1 MDEYND
7 EAYVEAFGDPNNNDL
22 LNIDDAAY
30 FEDELSDQG
39 FIDNRT
45 AAEIEREAINWN
57 KRRKKTKAEELDEQE
72 FSSEGSD
79 DSEEDS
85 YIENPPEEDK
95 DSDYDPNAEE
105 GTSWHTASIRRL
117 ENRETKKQSLPT
129 HYKQPDIDSDLTDA
143 YQQSKENLQGII
155 DQGQEAMYEILEIAK
170 AGQHPRAFE
179 VYATL
184 LKNMT
189 EANDRLLKIQKDMRD
204 ISGVKK
210 EANTTNIDKAIFVG
224 STSELSKL
232 LKSKD

>member
-1 MDEYND
+1 M
-7 EAYVEAFGDPNNNDL
+7 NNLDKN
-22 LNIDDAAY
+22 
-30 FEDELSDQG
+30 LSEVFDVTPIG
-39 FIDNRT
+39 
-45 AAEIEREAINWN
+45 E
-57 KRRKKTKAEELDEQE
+57 
-72 FSSEGSD
+72 
-79 DSEEDS
+79 
-85 YIENPPEEDK
+85 PE
-95 DSDYDPNAEE
+95 SP
-105 GTSWHTASIRRL
+105 
-117 ENRETKKQSLPT
+117 KKQLLTTS
-129 HYKQPDIDSDLTDA
+129 YKQPDMDSDLTDA

-210 EANTTNIDKAIFVG
+210 ESTTTNIDKAIFVG

>member
-1 MDEYND
+1 M
-7 EAYVEAFGDPNNNDL
+7 NNLDKN
-22 LNIDDAAY
+22 
-30 FEDELSDQG
+30 LSDVFDVTPIG
-39 FIDNRT
+39 
-45 AAEIEREAINWN
+45 E
-57 KRRKKTKAEELDEQE
+57 
-72 FSSEGSD
+72 
-79 DSEEDS
+79 
-85 YIENPPEEDK
+85 PE
-95 DSDYDPNAEE
+95 PAP
-105 GTSWHTASIRRL
+105 
-117 ENRETKKQSLPT
+117 KKQPLTTS
-129 HYKQPDIDSDLTDA
+129 YKQPDMDSDLTDA

-189 EANDRLLKIQKDMRD
+189 EANDRLLRIQKEMRD

-210 EANTTNIDKAIFVG
+210 EATTTNIDKAIFVG